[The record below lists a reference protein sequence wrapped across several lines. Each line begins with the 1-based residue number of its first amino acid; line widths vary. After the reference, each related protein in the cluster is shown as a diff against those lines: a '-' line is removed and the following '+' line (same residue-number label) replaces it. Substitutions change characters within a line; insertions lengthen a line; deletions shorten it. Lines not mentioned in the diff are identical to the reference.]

1 MIDVNLSRKCNGT
14 GQHDQLIHFDNGEKR
29 LIQGVVYIWENEML
43 HIVDYLGV
51 EYIINKHRVLFTE
64 RISRG
69 GKGYEGITR
78 SKPGNKQGSKSE
90 KQSER
95 VSGKVGTSRSSKKS
109 RSGRKNEESL

>member
-29 LIQGVVYIWENEML
+29 LIKGVVYIWENEML

-69 GKGYEGITR
+69 GKGYEGIT
-78 SKPGNKQGSKSE
+78 GSKSE
-90 KQSER
+90 KQSKKQSER